1 MSTTSPLVLT
11 DYTGINDVLT
21 QIVRWCLREGIPC
34 RSFTPT
40 DMRCINAH
48 GKDLDGMVLTSG
60 FISFNARRDRGMFR
74 LCSDTCDPKWNFQV
88 KGEKVLVD
96 MA

>member
-1 MSTTSPLVLT
+1 
-11 DYTGINDVLT
+11 
-21 QIVRWCLREGIPC
+21 
-34 RSFTPT
+34 
-40 DMRCINAH
+40 MRCINAH